1 MSTLSRRAIIAAA
14 SSSALV
20 GCRKKSHDGRAVARL
35 WFCYGGNNR
44 VVLLDLVNK
53 FNKLQGAAV
62 VEPVFQGDYFE
73 SLAKLRTAI
82 AAGVPPTFSHVL
94 GEVIPYLS
102 TAGVLEPLDDY
113 PGARRLDF
121 VKQLAQHGA
130 FENGDKHPMV
140 ALPFNRSTPIMYTRQ
155 DMMDD
160 YRLKAPRTWDELLFA
175 AKRLYRNESDGGLRW
190 GFEVPIDWW
199 FWLAMVGQAGGRV
212 IEPDGRIT
220 LGGDAGVRAL
230 QFWQSLVHEHKVMRP
245 PPGRDFNAWDAAN
258 TDFLAGR
265 AGITWTSTAYLRYIE
280 KNARFRVV
288 TCPLPGDVRRS
299 VPTGGTFF
307 VMLKDVPQAEKI
319 AAWSFLKW
327 MCEPEQTI
335 EWATRTGYLPVT
347 NAAVNRLRNQGYYDK
362 HPNDWVAYEQL
373 DHADPWPWSTT
384 LFRIER
390 DIVNPRLEEAILTNR
405 NAKDALRD
413 AREEAGTP
421 S

>member
-1 MSTLSRRAIIAAA
+1 MVSRRALIGGLGAGAF
-14 SSSALV
+14 L
-20 GCRKKSHDGRAVARL
+20 GCRKRVIDGRQVARL

-44 VVLLDLVNK
+44 IALLDLVNK
-53 FNKLQGAAV
+53 FNGQQSKALI
-62 VEPVFQGDYFE
+62 EPVFQGDYFE

-113 PGARRLDF
+113 PGAQDLDL
-121 VKQLAQHGA
+121 VKPLAQGGA
-130 FENGDKHPMV
+130 FVDGDKHPMI
-140 ALPFNRSTPIMYTRQ
+140 ALPFNRSTPIMYTRR
-155 DMMDD
+155 DMMDAHK
-160 YRLKAPRTWDELLFA
+160 LKAPQTWDELLSA
-175 AKRLYRNESDGGLRW
+175 AKRLYRNERDGLRW

-220 LGGDAGVRAL
+220 LGGDAGVKAL
-230 QFWQSLVHEHKVMRP
+230 KFWQSLVHEHKVMRP
-245 PPGRDFNAWDAAN
+245 PPGRDFNAWNAAN
-258 TDFLAGR
+258 DDFLAGR
-265 AGITWTSTAYLRYIE
+265 AAITWTSTAYLRVIE
-280 KNARFRVV
+280 KNASFPVV
-288 TCPLPGDVRRS
+288 TCPLPGDVKRS

-307 VMLKDVPQAEKI
+307 VMLKEVPQVEKI

-347 NAAVNRLRNQGYYDK
+347 NAAVNRLRNQGYYEK

-373 DHADPWPWSTT
+373 QHADPWPWSTT

-390 DIVNPRLEEAILTNR
+390 DIVNPRLEQAILTNR
-405 NAKDALRD
+405 NAEDTLRD
-413 AREEAGTP
+413 ARAEAEEP

>member
-1 MSTLSRRAIIAAA
+1 MTVSRRALIAGLG
-14 SSSALV
+14 SSALLA
-20 GCRKKSHDGRAVARL
+20 CKKKAIGGRQVARL

-53 FNKLQGAAV
+53 FNELQSKAF

-113 PGARRLDF
+113 PGARNLDF
-121 VKQLAQHGA
+121 VKALAQHGA
-130 FENGDKHPMV
+130 FENGDKHAMV
-140 ALPFNRSTPIMYTRQ
+140 ALPFNRSTPIMYTRK
-155 DMMDD
+155 DMMDE
-160 YRLKAPRTWDELLFA
+160 YRLRAPQTWDELLSA
-175 AKRLYRNESDGGLRW
+175 AKRLYRSKQDGLRW

-212 IEPDGRIT
+212 IEPSGRIT
-220 LGGDAGVRAL
+220 LGGDAGVKAL
-230 QFWQSLVHEHKVMRP
+230 KFWQSLVHEHKVMRP

-280 KNARFRVV
+280 KNAKFPVV
-288 TCPLPGDVRRS
+288 TCPLPGDVKRS

-307 VMLKDVPQAEKI
+307 VMLKDVPQAEKV

-347 NAAVNRLRNQGYYDK
+347 NTAINRLRESGYYDK

-373 DHADPWPWSTT
+373 EHADPWPWSTT

-390 DIVNPRLEEAILTNR
+390 DIVNPQLEDAILTNR
-405 NAKDALRD
+405 SAVDTLRE
-413 AREEAGTP
+413 AREEAEEP